1 MPKENVLLA
10 RQPIYNTDLGIFA
23 YELLFRSDSNEQIS
37 DIGADTA
44 TSMVIFN
51 AFSEI
56 GISNVVGEHR
66 AFINFTRN
74 LLVNPPPFT
83 NSEIV
88 IEVLED
94 IEPDAEVI
102 NSLNNFKQ
110 QGFTI
115 ALDDFEYQEHLQSF
129 VDLADIIKIDVTA
142 LTETQIAEHVTQLKR
157 PGIALLAEKVETQE
171 MYDFCKGLGF
181 EYFQGYFLSRPK
193 IMKGRKV
200 SANKLVVM
208 KLITDLQSPDSNPQK
223 LHDTISKAPGLSF
236 KLLRMVNSAA
246 YRRANKIDSLYRA
259 ILLLGEK
266 DIKHWA
272 SVLALSSLDDKPHA
286 LSELTMVR
294 AKMCEL
300 IGSHLRS
307 QQKELFFTVGM
318 LSMLDAYFDAP
329 IEELLKSMSFTD
341 EINNALIHHNGQLG
355 FVLKTAIAY
364 EQGNWGNIDWQGL
377 TNLHLSILDVKQA
390 YLDSLQWYQDRGEG
404 LLNDSAGQNP

>member
-171 MYDFCKGLGF
+171 MYDYCKGLGF

-200 SANKLVVM
+200 PANKLVVM
-208 KLITDLQSPDSNPQK
+208 KLITDLQSSDSNPQK
-223 LHDTISKAPGLSF
+223 LHDTISKDPGLSF

-329 IEELLKSMSFTD
+329 IEELLKSMGFTD